1 MRLHCSNCLIDAP
14 VQRSLEQVSSICTT
28 GSDLQRA
35 LFIAGL
41 TRPSIGL
48 HVKLDLGVDPKK
60 STGVD
65 LAIPSRVESF
75 MLTATDPQV
84 EFVQTSDLKLFYS
97 QVDLN
102 RLETQNVIQTKLD
115 LSRRE
120 ATAAFKQFCSVFA
133 KINEA

>member
-1 MRLHCSNCLIDAP
+1 MIETMLSVCQFLI
-14 VQRSLEQVSSICTT
+14 T
-28 GSDLQRA
+28 GMTQQ
-35 LFIAGL
+35 
-41 TRPSIGL
+41 
-48 HVKLDLGVDPKK
+48 LDLGVDPKK

-102 RLETQNVIQTKLD
+102 RLKTKNVTQTNLN
-115 LSRRE
+115 LSRPE

-133 KINEA
+133 KINAA